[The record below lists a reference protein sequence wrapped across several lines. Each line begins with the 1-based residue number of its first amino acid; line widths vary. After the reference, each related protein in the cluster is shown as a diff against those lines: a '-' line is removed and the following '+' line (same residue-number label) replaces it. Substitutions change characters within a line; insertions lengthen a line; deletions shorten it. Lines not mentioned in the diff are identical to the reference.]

1 MNKRAL
7 RIQDAPA
14 YVLHAASWRETSLI
28 VQVFSRDHGLLS
40 MVAKGAKRPHSI
52 LRPVLSVFQPLLLSW
67 TGQSEVKTLT
77 RAECAGV
84 HPIAGSSLMSCWYM
98 NELIFRLIPKEDP
111 HPVLFEAYAQALARL
126 AAGLPTT
133 GALRRFEWVL
143 LQEAGYGLDQP
154 APDFDDPGIEP
165 ELRISMR
172 ERLAEHLSG
181 KPLSTRD
188 VLMALQRYQA
198 AKPFNRID
206 HGPVTESND
215 RIP

>member
-40 MVAKGAKRPHSI
+40 MVAKGAKRPHSV

-84 HPIAGSSLMSCWYM
+84 HLIAGSSLMSCWYM

-198 AKPFNRID
+198 VNTAR
-206 HGPVTESND
+206 PVTLPSRNAAST
-215 RIP
+215 

>member
-1 MNKRAL
+1 MSKRAL

-28 VQVFSRDHGLLS
+28 LQVFSRDHGVLS

-52 LRPVLSVFQPLLLSW
+52 LRPVLTVFQPLLLSW

-98 NELIFRLIPKEDP
+98 NELLFRLIPKEDP

-126 AAGLPTT
+126 AAGLPAS

-143 LQEAGYGLDQP
+143 LQESGYGLDQP
-154 APDFDDPGIEP
+154 APDFDDPGTEP
-165 ELRISMR
+165 ELRISLR
-172 ERLAEHLSG
+172 ERLTEQLSG

-198 AKPFNRID
+198 AKPS
-206 HGPVTESND
+206 GKTESAPD
-215 RIP
+215 VRSG